1 MNFVFKKIGLGI
13 VPLVLLVALIAIKT
27 AVSYYTFGASAEF
40 SRWLFVISA
49 GVSVLCIYFA
59 CRSYSCFKLY
69 SGIILAVF
77 AASCCL
83 ELVFSP
89 IDECA
94 HFEYAAHILGT
105 GTLPVIGDQ
114 WSASAINSVNFG
126 DVCPGYN
133 HEAAQAPVYYL
144 FLAAFGSFIGNNA
157 LSLVVYRITG
167 LILAVSTAVI
177 SSRLS
182 RVLFGASLSDSPLLR
197 LLILLTVLSPGYLY
211 RAARLNNEIMVCFLF
226 VVLLYQFFLTF
237 IDNRTYRY
245 WLVSLLAVLLFLT
258 KNTAVYGM
266 VLPFLLFVFHIRDRR
281 IRITV
286 PLSLALSGL
295 LTLPWFAF
303 NLANYHALTGM
314 KKHFEYAVPIVNPHH
329 VSVDFVDAFFNML
342 PVSFYNGEEL
352 ALRPVAV
359 HFVSCAYIL
368 FLIIFCALAYR
379 TASRFFSFRKN
390 AAGHSG
396 ALQRIPESAAVWT
409 AYFAVI
415 LLAVYYLYSFTADLS
430 NTPAAMLAAVIA
442 CLALFFVFSIVAYRL
457 SIKAPE
463 IRRISVQG
471 FDPMDRKNL
480 HLIVNIACLAVVFA
494 ATAVLVS
501 GSVVSTI
508 CAVRG
513 RYFYPVVPAICM
525 LFMNSRESFAAN
537 LRKPLTLVAV
547 LMLSLV
553 SADVTSGLIVKSM
566 WYRGW
571 MAAGAAEVRS
581 SDLTDDHWLNGVSR
595 DGKMILLDYSPDA
608 DYSLMRGR
616 LLSSGSGEYAWI
628 DREEYAGKYEH
639 LYLKNIVD
647 PQKVSGDSW
656 KNLGI
661 YTLRRYNLWG
671 GRTAL
676 GKINGMRLSQSFR
689 IKSDSALGFSLMSA
703 TYGEPSV
710 SLTVGYRL
718 IEDGSGKVITEGSK
732 KLYGVNDNQWIEV
745 LFWGPVQVV
754 KDGRYIL
761 ELTVDSP
768 DGRAVTFYAST
779 DDVYKDGELSGEV
792 PGLRGGLDLKF
803 GIIQR

>member
-49 GVSVLCIYFA
+49 AVSGLCIYFA

-94 HFEYAAHILGT
+94 HFEYVAHILGT
-105 GTLPVIGDQ
+105 GTLPVIGDP
-114 WSASAINSVNFG
+114 WSASVINSVNFG

-177 SSRLS
+177 CSRLS

-245 WLVSLLAVLLFLT
+245 WLVSLLAVLLFMT

-266 VLPFLLFVFHIRDRR
+266 VLPFLLFVFHIHDRR
-281 IRITV
+281 RITV
-286 PLSLALSGL
+286 PVSLALSGL

-342 PVSFYNGEEL
+342 PLSFYSGEEL

-359 HFVSCAYIL
+359 HFISCAYIL
-368 FLIIFCALAYR
+368 LLLMFLVLAYR
-379 TASRFFSFRKN
+379 AASRFFCFRKT
-390 AAGHSG
+390 ASG
-396 ALQRIPESAAVWT
+396 CSESPRGMAEAAAVWT

-415 LLAVYYLYSFTADLS
+415 LLIFYYLHGFAAGLS
-430 NTPAAMLAAVIA
+430 GTPAVMLTAVIA
-442 CLALFFVFSIVAYRL
+442 CLALFFVFSIMLYRL

-463 IRRISVQG
+463 IRRISVLV
-471 FDPMDRKNL
+471 FDPLNRKNL
-480 HLIVNIACLAVVFA
+480 HLIVSVSCLSVLLA
-494 ATAVLVS
+494 ATAVLVA

-513 RYFYPVVPAICM
+513 RYFYPVVPAVCM
-525 LFMNSRESFAAN
+525 LFMNSRGSFAAN
-537 LRKPLTLVAV
+537 LRKPLALVAI
-547 LMLSLV
+547 LMLALV
-553 SADVTSGLIVKSM
+553 SADITSGLIVKSM

-571 MAAGAAEVRS
+571 MAAGVAEVRS
-581 SDLTDDHWLNGVSR
+581 SGLTDEHWLNGVSR
-595 DGKMILLDYSPDA
+595 DGKIILLDYSPDA

-639 LYLKNIVD
+639 LYLKNMID

-656 KNLGI
+656 RNLGI

-671 GRTAL
+671 GRTVL

-689 IKSDSALGFSLMSA
+689 IKSGSALGFSLMAA

-718 IEDGSGKVITEGSK
+718 IEDGCGKVLTEGSQ
-732 KLYGVNDNQWIEV
+732 KLSGVNDNQWIEV
-745 LFWGPVQVV
+745 LFRSPVPVL
-754 KDGRYIL
+754 KDGKYRL

-768 DGRAVTFYAST
+768 EGKAVTLQAST
-779 DDVYKDGELSGEV
+779 DDVYQDGELGGKV
-792 PGLRGGLDLKF
+792 PGLKEGLDLKF
-803 GIIQR
+803 GIIQK